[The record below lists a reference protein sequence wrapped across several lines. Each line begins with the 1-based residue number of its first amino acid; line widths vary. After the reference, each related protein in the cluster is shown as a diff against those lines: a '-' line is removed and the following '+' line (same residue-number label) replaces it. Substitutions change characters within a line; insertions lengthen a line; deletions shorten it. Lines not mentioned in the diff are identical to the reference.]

1 MPYMEI
7 ITLFSEIHTQ
17 HRNTFSG
24 QKLEFLIVKMEV
36 VGPVAQSA

>member
-7 ITLFSEIHTQ
+7 ITLFSEIYTE

-24 QKLEFLIVKMEV
+24 QKLEFVNVKT
-36 VGPVAQSA
+36 GGI